1 MSVALYLLNSEGNY
15 IVLFTVQIR
24 SLLKITNDLI
34 DTCYDSRSRTKDTL
48 AEQSVDFRQASRQLD
63 KLRRSL
69 ENLFDATETNGAH
82 SLGIGTSVD
91 VVIGLLSRCKE
102 QINKMETMLKQKS
115 GQKEPLSSFN
125 QEAILTGLASSTNAL
140 KAVVEGNFQCV
151 RTFARISNAD
161 NVHKGPLL
169 KPVLETRRFTST
181 VSIEQS
187 FSISK
192 FKKS

>member
-1 MSVALYLLNSEGNY
+1 MSVALYILNSEGNY

-34 DTCYDSRSRTKDTL
+34 DTCYDGRSRTKDTL
-48 AEQSVDFRQASRQLD
+48 AEQSVDFRQASRQL
-63 KLRRSL
+63 KKFRGSL

-82 SLGIGTSVD
+82 SLSIWTSVD

-102 QINKMETMLKQKS
+102 QINKMETMLKQK
-115 GQKEPLSSFN
+115 EPLSSFN
-125 QEAILTGLASSTNAL
+125 QDAILTGLDSSTNAL
-140 KAVVEGNFQCV
+140 RAVAEGNFQCV
-151 RTFARISNAD
+151 CTFAMISDAD
-161 NVHKGPLL
+161 NVYKGTLL
-169 KPVLETRRFTST
+169 EPVLEFQRFTST

>member
-1 MSVALYLLNSEGNY
+1 MSVALYILNSEGNY

-34 DTCYDSRSRTKDTL
+34 DTCYDGCSRTKDTL
-48 AEQSVDFRQASRQLD
+48 AEQSVDFRQASRQL
-63 KLRRSL
+63 KKFRGSL

-82 SLGIGTSVD
+82 SLSIWTSVD

-102 QINKMETMLKQKS
+102 QINKMETMLKQK
-115 GQKEPLSSFN
+115 ELLSSFN
-125 QEAILTGLASSTNAL
+125 QDAILTGLDSSTNAL
-140 KAVVEGNFQCV
+140 RAVAEGNFQCV
-151 RTFARISNAD
+151 CTFAMISDAD
-161 NVHKGPLL
+161 NVYKGTLL
-169 KPVLETRRFTST
+169 EPVLEFQRFTST

>member
-1 MSVALYLLNSEGNY
+1 MSVALYILNSEGNY
-15 IVLFTVQIR
+15 IVLLTVQIR

-34 DTCYDSRSRTKDTL
+34 DTCYDGRSRTKDTL
-48 AEQSVDFRQASRQLD
+48 AEQSVDLRQASRQLG
-63 KLRRSL
+63 KLRGSL

-82 SLGIGTSVD
+82 SLSIGTSVD
-91 VVIGLLSRCKE
+91 VIGLLSRCKE

-115 GQKEPLSSFN
+115 GQKEPSSSFN
-125 QEAILTGLASSTNAL
+125 QDAILTGLDSSTNAL
-140 KAVVEGNFQCV
+140 RAVAEGNFQCV
-151 RTFARISNAD
+151 CTFAMISDAD
-161 NVHKGPLL
+161 NVYKGTLL
-169 KPVLETRRFTST
+169 EPVLEFQRFTST

>member
-1 MSVALYLLNSEGNY
+1 MSVALYILNSEGNY

-34 DTCYDSRSRTKDTL
+34 DTCYDGRSRTKDTL
-48 AEQSVDFRQASRQLD
+48 AEQSVDFRQASRQL
-63 KLRRSL
+63 KKFRGSL

-82 SLGIGTSVD
+82 SLSIGTSVD

-102 QINKMETMLKQKS
+102 QINKMETMLKQK
-115 GQKEPLSSFN
+115 EPLSSFN
-125 QEAILTGLASSTNAL
+125 QDAILTGLDSSTNAL
-140 KAVVEGNFQCV
+140 RAVAEGNFQCV
-151 RTFARISNAD
+151 CTFAMISDAD
-161 NVHKGPLL
+161 NVYKGTLL
-169 KPVLETRRFTST
+169 EPVLEFQRFTST

>member
-1 MSVALYLLNSEGNY
+1 MSVALYILNSEGNY

-34 DTCYDSRSRTKDTL
+34 DTCYDGCSRTKDTL
-48 AEQSVDFRQASRQLD
+48 AEQSVDFRQASRQL
-63 KLRRSL
+63 KKFRGSL

-82 SLGIGTSVD
+82 SLSIGTSVD

-102 QINKMETMLKQKS
+102 QINKMETMLKQK
-115 GQKEPLSSFN
+115 EPLSSFN
-125 QEAILTGLASSTNAL
+125 QDAILTGLDSSTNAL
-140 KAVVEGNFQCV
+140 RAVAEGNFQCV
-151 RTFARISNAD
+151 CTFAMISDAD
-161 NVHKGPLL
+161 NVYKGTLL
-169 KPVLETRRFTST
+169 EPVLEFQRFTST

>member
-1 MSVALYLLNSEGNY
+1 MSVALYILNSEGNY

-34 DTCYDSRSRTKDTL
+34 DTCYDGRSRTKDTL
-48 AEQSVDFRQASRQLD
+48 AEQSVDFRQASRQL
-63 KLRRSL
+63 KKFRGSL

-82 SLGIGTSVD
+82 SLSIGTSVD
-91 VVIGLLSRCKE
+91 VIGLLSRCKE
-102 QINKMETMLKQKS
+102 QINKMETMLKQK
-115 GQKEPLSSFN
+115 EPLSSFN
-125 QEAILTGLASSTNAL
+125 QDAILTGLDSSTNAL
-140 KAVVEGNFQCV
+140 RAVAEGNFQCV
-151 RTFARISNAD
+151 CTFAMISDAD
-161 NVHKGPLL
+161 NVYKGTLL
-169 KPVLETRRFTST
+169 EPVLEFQRFTST

>member
-1 MSVALYLLNSEGNY
+1 MSVALYILNSEGNY

-34 DTCYDSRSRTKDTL
+34 DTCYDGCSRTKDTL
-48 AEQSVDFRQASRQLD
+48 AEQSVDFRQASRQL
-63 KLRRSL
+63 KKFRGSL

-82 SLGIGTSVD
+82 SLSIWTSVD

-102 QINKMETMLKQKS
+102 QINKMETMLKQK
-115 GQKEPLSSFN
+115 EPLSSFN
-125 QEAILTGLASSTNAL
+125 QDAILTGLDSSTNAL
-140 KAVVEGNFQCV
+140 RAVAEGNFQCV
-151 RTFARISNAD
+151 CTFAMISDAD
-161 NVHKGPLL
+161 NVYKGTLL
-169 KPVLETRRFTST
+169 EPVLEFQRFTST